1 MAMKRYVLMCLV
13 WARWGQWRRWWSRGS
28 ARNRRH
34 EPNRSPCRV
43 HSDSPRVGEIARNR
57 PRRKGPRSRVR
68 VRLPGRD
75 GADTGFADDDG
86 LTPEERVNIAVYD
99 KVNRCVVNITTRSVR
114 PDAFMLFEVP
124 AEGAGSGS
132 ILDRDGH
139 VLTNHHVVEGAREI
153 RVTLFNG
160 QTFVA
165 ALVGQDPANDI
176 AVIKIDAPPEM
187 LYPVEFDDSSQLRV
201 GQKVYAFGN
210 PFGLERTLTM
220 GIISSLNRTLPSRTG
235 RLMKSIIQ
243 IDAALNPGNSGGP
256 LINTRGRLIGMN
268 TAIANPSQTGEN
280 TGVGFSIPVNS
291 IKRVVPQLIRHGRVI
306 RPDLGISR
314 VYETE
319 RGLLVASVTRDGPA
333 EAAGLNGFRLVRQ
346 QSRRGP
352 FAYEETTVD
361 RSSADLIVAVDGR
374 PVRTA
379 DELLDVIE
387 QKKPGEDVLVT
398 VIREGRE
405 AQVSVRLGVG
415 E

>member
-1 MAMKRYVLMCLV
+1 MVVTGLSPEPA
-13 WARWGQWRRWWSRGS
+13 ARAQSVPVPRPFGQ
-28 ARNRRH
+28 
-34 EPNRSPCRV
+34 P
-43 HSDSPRVGEIARNR
+43 
-57 PRRKGPRSRVR
+57 
-68 VRLPGRD
+68 PGRGNRAEPPAAERPSFAGPGAIAPVAT

-187 LYPVEFDDSSQLRV
+187 LYPVEFDDSSQLPWARKSMRSAIRS
-201 GQKVYAFGN
+201 GWSGRHD
-210 PFGLERTLTM
+210 GDHLE
-220 GIISSLNRTLPSRTG
+220 SQPH
-235 RLMKSIIQ
+235 
-243 IDAALNPGNSGGP
+243 AALKNGSPDEVDYPDRRRLEPGNSGGP

-306 RPDLGISR
+306 RPDLGIAR

-352 FAYEETTVD
+352 FVYEETTVD

-398 VIREGRE
+398 VIRQGRE